1 MYQVKVDDEV
11 WERLKRLAIPFED
24 HEPNDVLRRVLGLK
38 RSEQAKHVQ
47 NIETRLTRKGL
58 GKLRREEYISE
69 LEHQGLSVKLVNSV
83 WGSLA
88 DGSWVA
94 IPFAQEWRRDR
105 WFLGLPE
112 KDLREKGR
120 VFIVLLCQYP
130 SGSTFDIVIPPDVVT
145 SLVGRLS
152 KSKGQV
158 KFNLR
163 KLRNRYL
170 LVIPSSEP
178 LDVSDYLRSRSLLG
192 KKS

>member
-38 RSEQAKHVQ
+38 RSEQAKYVQ

-69 LEHQGLSVKLVNSV
+69 LERQGLSVKLVNSV

-145 SLVGRLS
+145 SLIGRLS

-163 KLRNRYL
+163 KIRNRYL

-178 LDVSDYLRSRSLLG
+178 LDVSDYLRNRSLLG